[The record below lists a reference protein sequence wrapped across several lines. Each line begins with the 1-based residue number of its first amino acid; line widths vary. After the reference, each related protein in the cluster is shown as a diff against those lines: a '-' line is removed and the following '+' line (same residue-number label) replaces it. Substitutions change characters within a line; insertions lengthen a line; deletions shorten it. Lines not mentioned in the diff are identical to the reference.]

1 MTDKLIP
8 GQWYEDSNDERCLA
22 FGSDDVVYRDGITT
36 IDVKPKA
43 IKRFTHLPDCTGWD
57 WQPPKPPLKV
67 EVGKWYRCRDGSATK
82 IVGYREGAT
91 YGEYCYRDK
100 FGMTYRID
108 GAWTFKPSQHDLV
121 EEIPE
126 PEPDYIELHKAS
138 GLKVGDRVRIE
149 KKTEPKGWAPNWN
162 PDMGSEVGKVGSV
175 ASDESESGF
184 RVQTDSTYPW
194 YFPATSLVK
203 VEPKWRPFANADE
216 FKPYRDRWWRY
227 KNDHPT
233 NIRPPGAYDVH
244 GFVGHK
250 WERCLEILEF
260 EAGAPFGIEV
270 TE

>member
-1 MTDKLIP
+1 MIP
-8 GQWYEDSNDERCLA
+8 GQWYEDSIDERCLA

-43 IKRFTHLPDCTGWD
+43 IKRFTHLPDCDGWD
-57 WQPPKPPLKV
+57 WQPPKPLKV
-67 EVGKWYRCRDGSATK
+67 EVGKWYRCRNGSVQK
-82 IVGYREGAT
+82 ITGWWIGRIYPFTNDRGDTWTEGGRWILGGT
-91 YGEYCYRDK
+91 HDR
-100 FGMTYRID
+100 
-108 GAWTFKPSQHDLV
+108 DLV

-126 PEPDYIELHKAS
+126 P
-138 GLKVGDRVRIE
+138 
-149 KKTEPKGWAPNWN
+149 
-162 PDMGSEVGKVGSV
+162 
-175 ASDESESGF
+175 
-184 RVQTDSTYPW
+184 
-194 YFPATSLVK
+194 
-203 VEPKWRPFANADE
+203 EPKWRPFANADE

-260 EAGAPFGIEV
+260 EGGTPFGIEV